1 MRLKHSVLLL
11 FIILAISMS
20 FIGCVGTVRYPT
32 YYALHLPSAPD
43 LPSAAQGHA
52 SLAIR
57 EFRSP
62 DYLRQGPLV
71 YRASAE
77 QIGFYDYHRWAADP
91 REFVTSAITDRLRA
105 GGTFADVK
113 VYDGRSS
120 ADYIL
125 SGRLE
130 KLEEVDYEGGVKV
143 EVALSAQMTDVRT
156 GAQVWANAVTEV
168 GRVDQR
174 NVPAVVSE
182 MSNAMDRAINKLLL
196 SFPTSALASNRQR

>member
-1 MRLKHSVLLL
+1 MAPWL
-11 FIILAISMS
+11 FAALPEHETLMPRRELSGLNESAL
-20 FIGCVGTVRYPT
+20 VGHP
-32 YYALHLPSAPD
+32 
-43 LPSAAQGHA
+43 
-52 SLAIR
+52 
-57 EFRSP
+57 
-62 DYLRQGPLV
+62 
-71 YRASAE
+71 
-77 QIGFYDYHRWAADP
+77 
-91 REFVTSAITDRLRA
+91 

>member
-1 MRLKHSVLLL
+1 MRIKHSALLITT
-11 FIILAISMS
+11 FAISTT
-20 FIGCVGTVRYPT
+20 FLACVGKVRYPT
-32 YYALHLPSAPD
+32 YYALHLPPAPA
-43 LPSAAQGHA
+43 LPTAGQGHV

-71 YRASAE
+71 YRASPE
-77 QIGFYDYHRWAADP
+77 QIGFYNYHRWAADP

-113 VYDGRSS
+113 VYDGRSTP
-120 ADYIL
+120 DYIL

-143 EVALSAQMTDVRT
+143 EIALSAQMTDVRT

-182 MSNAMDRAINKLLL
+182 MSNAMDRAMDKLLL
-196 SFPTSALASNRQR
+196 SFPTSALASSSQ

>member
-1 MRLKHSVLLL
+1 MRIKHSALL
-11 FIILAISMS
+11 ITTLAISTTL
-20 FIGCVGTVRYPT
+20 IGCVGKVRYPT
-32 YYALHLPSAPD
+32 YYALHLPSAPA
-43 LPSAAQGHA
+43 LPTTTHGQA

-91 REFVTSAITDRLRA
+91 REFVTSAIRDRLRA

-113 VYDGRSS
+113 VYDGRSA

-143 EVALSAQMTDVRT
+143 EVVLSAQMIEVRT
-156 GAQVWANAVTEV
+156 GAQVWADSANEM

-182 MSNAMDRAINKLLL
+182 MSSAMDRAINKLLL

>member
-1 MRLKHSVLLL
+1 MRIKHSALLITA
-11 FIILAISMS
+11 FAISTT
-20 FIGCVGTVRYPT
+20 FLACVGKVRYPT
-32 YYALHLPSAPD
+32 YDVLHLPSAPA
-43 LPSAAQGHA
+43 LPAAAQGHA

-62 DYLRQGPLV
+62 DYLRKAPLV

-77 QIGFYDYHRWAADP
+77 QIGFYDYPRWAADP

-156 GAQVWANAVTEV
+156 GAQIWANAVTEV

-182 MSNAMDRAINKLLL
+182 MSNAMDRAMDKLLL
-196 SFPTSALASNRQR
+196 SFPTSALASSRQ

>member
-1 MRLKHSVLLL
+1 MRLKHSVLLI
-11 FIILAISMS
+11 IILAISMI
-20 FIGCVGTVRYPT
+20 FVGCVGKVRYPT
-32 YYALHLPSAPD
+32 YYALHLPPAPA
-43 LPSAAQGHA
+43 LPTAGQGHV

-71 YRASAE
+71 YRASPE

-125 SGRLE
+125 TGRLE
-130 KLEEVDYEGGVKV
+130 KLEEVDYEGGVKG
-143 EVALSAQMTDVRT
+143 EVALSAQMIEVRT
-156 GAQVWANAVTEV
+156 GAPVCANAVSERGKV
-168 GRVDQR
+168 AQR

-182 MSNAMDRAINKLLL
+182 KRNAMGTRSEKMCV
-196 SFPTSALASNRQR
+196 SFSDFGLATHA